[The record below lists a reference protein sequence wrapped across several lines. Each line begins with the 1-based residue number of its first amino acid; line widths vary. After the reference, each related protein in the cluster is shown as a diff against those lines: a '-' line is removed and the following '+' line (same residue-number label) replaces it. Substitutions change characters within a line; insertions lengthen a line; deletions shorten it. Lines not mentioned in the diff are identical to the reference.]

1 MKRLFIAAVMLFL
14 SLQSC
19 RENKIEIIPDYD
31 NDYLT
36 LEKVDEPV
44 SLKNMEQEQKKLFV
58 ILKDTVNN
66 ADSKYNVLFEYR
78 LYISANGKIERIRI
92 LNSEVKEL
100 EQSIL
105 GQLGEWS
112 FNPAKLNGQ
121 SVKFR
126 FDLKISPESLSDKK
140 LISDFFNENKYF
152 IAVNQMPEP
161 IGGITAIQKNI
172 IYPESAKKEGIQGR
186 VYVKAYID
194 EQGDVS
200 KVDLIKGIGADCDE
214 SAMAAVK
221 KTKFKP
227 GMQNGKPV
235 KVQVAVPILFEL
247 K

>member
-214 SAMAAVK
+214 SAMMAVK

>member
-1 MKRLFIAAVMLFL
+1 MKKLFIAAVMLFL

-214 SAMAAVK
+214 SAMMAVK

>member
-1 MKRLFIAAVMLFL
+1 MLFL

-214 SAMAAVK
+214 SAMMAVK